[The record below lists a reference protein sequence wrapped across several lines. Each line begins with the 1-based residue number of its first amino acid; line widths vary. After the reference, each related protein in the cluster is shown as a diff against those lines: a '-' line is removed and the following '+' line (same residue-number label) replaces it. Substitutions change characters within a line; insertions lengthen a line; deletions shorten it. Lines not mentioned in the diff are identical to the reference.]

1 MRVHICIGMILLA
14 TASAL
19 PQTVATGSMQSSCR
33 SSIEL
38 SLTLLMPDNR
48 TAQVDLFRVPD
59 KHTLNSA
66 IRGVA
71 RWCSSPKS
79 CEDGKA
85 IVVFKQFKMSKK
97 ASGSFT
103 VEFPD
108 GRKEN
113 GTFDVKTG
121 MSVACTSV

>member
-1 MRVHICIGMILLA
+1 MILLA
-14 TASAL
+14 TVSAL

-38 SLTLLMPDNR
+38 SLTLLLPDNR
-48 TAQVDLFRVPD
+48 TAQIDLFRVPD
-59 KHTLNSA
+59 KHALNSA

-71 RWCSSPKS
+71 RWCSSPRN

-85 IVVFKQFKMSKK
+85 IVVFRKFNMSKK

-103 VEFPD
+103 VEFPN

-113 GTFDVKTG
+113 GTFDVEAVK
-121 MSVACTSV
+121 SVACTSV